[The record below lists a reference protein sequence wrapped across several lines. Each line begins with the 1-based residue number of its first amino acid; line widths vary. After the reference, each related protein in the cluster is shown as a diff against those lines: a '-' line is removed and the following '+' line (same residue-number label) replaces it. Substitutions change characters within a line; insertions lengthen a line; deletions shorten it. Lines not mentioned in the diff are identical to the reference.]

1 MSGLKQVLIDRLDE
15 YDREKAATTTESNGE
30 DGVDDSGEEEEEV
43 DSEGEEDET
52 MDEES
57 QHSLMLSALNGIDSE
72 IDDDYHSAEKI
83 SDRDLIAD
91 AIENDM

>member
-1 MSGLKQVLIDRLDE
+1 
-15 YDREKAATTTESNGE
+15 
-30 DGVDDSGEEEEEV
+30 
-43 DSEGEEDET
+43 

-57 QHSLMLSALNGIDSE
+57 QHSVMLSALNGIDSE

>member
-1 MSGLKQVLIDRLDE
+1 MSQLPSITP
-15 YDREKAATTTESNGE
+15 ATNHRSQSSTTFNGSPPPS
-30 DGVDDSGEEEEEV
+30 DS
-43 DSEGEEDET
+43 DTSSPNSTDASSA